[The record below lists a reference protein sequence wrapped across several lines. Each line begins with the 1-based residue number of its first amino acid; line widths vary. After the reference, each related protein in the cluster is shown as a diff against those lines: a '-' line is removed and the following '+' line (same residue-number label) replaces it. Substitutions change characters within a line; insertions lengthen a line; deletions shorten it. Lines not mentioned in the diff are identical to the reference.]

1 MPRADENVL
10 LTDPQGCDLAVCR
23 LPEPARFLALK
34 PLLQRCTGLLT
45 PDQIVHGMALILGGE
60 KTPNGCQDLQSDEW
74 GRIGRESSIVNHQH
88 VFWKYH
94 LNKLGQVCW

>member
-10 LTDPQGCDLAVCR
+10 LTISQRYDLTVRR

-34 PLLQRCTGLLT
+34 PFLQSRMGLLI
-45 PDQIVHGMALILGGE
+45 PDQIVHSMALILGSE
-60 KTPNGCQDLQSDEW
+60 KTPNGHQDLQPDEW

-88 VFWKYH
+88 VFWKMGGLH
-94 LNKLGQVCW
+94 R